1 MPSVRCDG
9 RCGNGDEARMTE
21 TGHTDIAAYVLG
33 ILDEPDNIAFEKH
46 LQACP
51 DCQLDL
57 LELRDLPELLA
68 KVKRRWPAPPIP
80 SPVVHASDTG
90 TSDTGSPPGKPLVA
104 LLDEA
109 ASSRRKQRWRS
120 RVLVA
125 AAAVLIVAGPLVT
138 MSVMPGQSAGPAQ
151 AQAPALSPVVP
162 TTPTGPDVHTGS
174 AASQNGGVSAQSSI
188 DHVTTINAMVSVTP
202 KEWGTQ
208 ADLELG
214 GITGPLRCRLIAVS
228 YGGEIQVMSSWSVPV
243 KGYGVPGSPEPLR
256 ISGSTGLTPAEIQ
269 RFEVRTDDDLLV
281 TVDHTT

>member
-9 RCGNGDEARMTE
+9 RCGNEDEARMTE

-33 ILDEPDNIAFEKH
+33 ILDEPDNIAFEAH

-68 KVKRRWPAPPIP
+68 KVKRRWPGPPVP
-80 SPVVHASDTG
+80 A
-90 TSDTGSPPGKPLVA
+90 PGKPLVA

-109 ASSRRKQRWRS
+109 ASSRRKQRRRS

-138 MSVMPGQSAGPAQ
+138 IAVMPGQSSAPPQ
-151 AQAPALSPVVP
+151 AQAPAVAPVVP
-162 TTPTGPDVHTGS
+162 GPAPGPDVHTGS

-188 DHVTTINAMVSVTP
+188 DHVTTINAMVSLTP

-214 GITGPLRCRLIAVS
+214 GITGPLSCRLLAVS
-228 YGGEIQVMSSWSVPV
+228 YGGEVQVMSSWSVPE
-243 KGYGVPGSPEPLR
+243 KGYGVPGSPDPLR
-256 ISGSTGLTPAEIQ
+256 ISGSTGLSPAEIQ
-269 RFEVRTDDDLLV
+269 RFEVRTDDALLV
-281 TVDHTT
+281 TVDHIS